1 MGCGDWTVYLLNP
14 CYEKCKYTGAGGMG
28 ESVVYV
34 NKREVKQVTLF
45 WLSGANRLR
54 RNALQIA
61 GVNTLDYNTR

>member
-1 MGCGDWTVYLLNP
+1 
-14 CYEKCKYTGAGGMG
+14 MG